1 MSESRK
7 AGSVILANLA
17 MFNESVMLFEDEI
30 QPAFWEALSKAIE
43 DWVNNPEWIGES
55 DKYIKISPLKWRI
68 CSSEEEGY
76 TAATFD
82 WSFSE
87 GNQRSYYLADLCGFG
102 QDEMGFRF
110 CVKHDAFGGKSKWNK
125 FCKALPVSIS
135 SGLQAL
141 GFNDEGLG
149 MFFIPI
155 KLNPNLLVNAWENED
170 YEEIMQPVVTVLEKI
185 KQSIPIFDE
194 LFSLAKAAG
203 LARV

>member
-1 MSESRK
+1 M
-7 AGSVILANLA
+7 
-17 MFNESVMLFEDEI
+17 
-30 QPAFWEALSKAIE
+30 
-43 DWVNNPEWIGES
+43 
-55 DKYIKISPLKWRI
+55 
-68 CSSEEEGY
+68 
-76 TAATFD
+76 
-82 WSFSE
+82 
-87 GNQRSYYLADLCGFG
+87 
-102 QDEMGFRF
+102 
-110 CVKHDAFGGKSKWNK
+110 
-125 FCKALPVSIS
+125 SIS

>member
-1 MSESRK
+1 MSRCFPSIPKGIFTLPIDHGNKFNQNEFEVINIQEYENKTFVLLKLNLTQCLALNCRG
-7 AGSVILANLA
+7 AGCGGTNLYLRLY
-17 MFNESVMLFEDEI
+17 EIQDGSYKI

-110 CVKHDAFGGKSKWNK
+110 CVKHDAFGGKW
-125 FCKALPVSIS
+125 
-135 SGLQAL
+135 
-141 GFNDEGLG
+141 
-149 MFFIPI
+149 
-155 KLNPNLLVNAWENED
+155 
-170 YEEIMQPVVTVLEKI
+170 
-185 KQSIPIFDE
+185 
-194 LFSLAKAAG
+194 
-203 LARV
+203 

>member
-1 MSESRK
+1 
-7 AGSVILANLA
+7 

-110 CVKHDAFGGKSKWNK
+110 CVRRSRN
-125 FCKALPVSIS
+125 
-135 SGLQAL
+135 L
-141 GFNDEGLG
+141 GASLELFAPERAANRR
-149 MFFIPI
+149 IPI
-155 KLNPNLLVNAWENED
+155 AQAHIAPQV
-170 YEEIMQPVVTVLEKI
+170 
-185 KQSIPIFDE
+185 
-194 LFSLAKAAG
+194 AG
-203 LARV
+203 AVRDTNNCGPRASRRTSYR